1 MRGGAVSGLSCA
13 CETVRERATSR
24 INYGTNEDLL
34 NLVKSFRLVLA
45 SYATK
50 IGLRI
55 LAIGLFAG
63 TLDIA
68 DALIFNVLR
77 GITPIQVL
85 QYIASGLIG
94 TASFRGGLASAG
106 LGLVLHYLIAHRL
119 ADLRLNFSLSIGAL
133 SRPVLCDTFPWRLW
147 CVVHR
152 DSLLRSTS
160 YDPNQTGPRR
170 GC

>member
-1 MRGGAVSGLSCA
+1 M
-13 CETVRERATSR
+13 
-24 INYGTNEDLL
+24 
-34 NLVKSFRLVLA
+34 
-45 SYATK
+45 ATK
-50 IGLRI
+50 IGPRI

-85 QYIASGLIG
+85 RYIASGLIG

-133 SRPVLCDTFPWRLW
+133 SRPVVCDTPSPWRLW
-147 CVVHR
+147 CVVYR
-152 DSLLRSTS
+152 NSLLRSSS

>member
-1 MRGGAVSGLSCA
+1 M
-13 CETVRERATSR
+13 
-24 INYGTNEDLL
+24 
-34 NLVKSFRLVLA
+34 
-45 SYATK
+45 ATK
-50 IGLRI
+50 IGLRV

-119 ADLRLNFSLSIGAL
+119 ADLRLNFPLSIGAL
-133 SRPVLCDTFPWRLW
+133 SRPVVCDTFSLAIMVRRL
-147 CVVHR
+147 
-152 DSLLRSTS
+152 
-160 YDPNQTGPRR
+160 PQ
-170 GC
+170 